1 MSAAVNVHGDFEQS
15 LRMTETRAARL
26 AERIIKR
33 HFDMLEFPKPDQH
46 NVLRHG
52 WNRPIERRAK
62 ASKVADFELRED
74 LQGTKLALHPRVA
87 MLMAKAPISDYR
99 LSVMYAI
106 ADLLGAQQVRD
117 WEPLWQA
124 LERHAWASVM
134 KELLACNW
142 NGLVGTS
149 DRNKELFAELIMGL
163 SSDAMPADL
172 R

>member
-1 MSAAVNVHGDFEQS
+1 MTAAVDVHGDFEQS

-62 ASKVADFELRED
+62 PMKVADFELREE
-74 LQGTKLALHPRVA
+74 LQGTKLALHARVA

-99 LSVMYAI
+99 LSVLYAI
-106 ADLLGAQQVRD
+106 ADLLGPEHVRG

-124 LERHAWASVM
+124 LERQAWASVM

-142 NGLVGTS
+142 NGLVGSTE
-149 DRNKELFAELIMGL
+149 RNKELFAELIMGL
-163 SSDAMPADL
+163 SSDSLPAEL